1 MLRSLRKIS
10 NANSREIDYK
20 FIEMHSNLTFIY
32 DQIRLLQ
39 RSRLQ
44 EEKEN
49 HLTLHLCIVSEQYK
63 IHDHERGYAPRSFG
77 GPLRIER
84 KYIDGGK
91 ERGKERSVENN
102 VEG

>member
-44 EEKEN
+44 E
-49 HLTLHLCIVSEQYK
+49 K
-63 IHDHERGYAPRSFG
+63 I
-77 GPLRIER
+77 I
-84 KYIDGGK
+84 
-91 ERGKERSVENN
+91 
-102 VEG
+102 